1 MPAVRPVDIGAPE
14 DALATYQ
21 TLADSRARDYDRAQ
35 DISPRQMVLLLEVS
49 ERTGASLGQ
58 ALATGELESAHTWND
73 YVRPRLQSGNLGS
86 ATGVWQFQ
94 PATFH
99 AIIRMFGSRVLALS
113 AADPARDRGR
123 LDLGEG
129 PFTDQ
134 QVRDIIQDTV
144 DGTRS
149 RDDQE
154 LQLLRHNF
162 AVLAFARHFLSVDSG
177 AASPVEDFLFHFLGA
192 GQARR
197 VLTLARGD
205 ARDTLSVKP
214 AVVGVTAFYGWRSRT
229 SGETGSLAV
238 VGSEIGLD
246 RLPTASGLPA
256 LGPMI
261 PDLPEP
267 VSSEWGF
274 PADSPVVTG
283 NLGVF
288 YRDAKGQSDPYTW
301 AELMEQLALRVQA
314 QNQAAL
320 VRAKYGVGFDLNGG
334 DVPGRAFDPDSGAE
348 PAEFRDGDGRKVL
361 VPEAMVMGP
370 LNREETERFR
380 QRLAALVS
388 QGDDAPTDAL
398 PPESL
403 SALHHLGFLSLQV
416 REPGTD
422 NPEVQAALAAFREE
436 VGKDRPDDPDQ
447 VNRLMPAERIALEA
461 YDLRIRR
468 FGRLQACQE
477 ASAADA
483 PDLSRVTGLPA
494 GARRSA
500 APHIATVQTA
510 LSQLGLLK
518 QPIRKTVWRDKKRRK
533 RTSYKT
539 IPFAGKSDKETVAAL
554 DAFQVRNGLARTGG
568 VLDAVTLELLGL
580 PAMGPEVFLPPA
592 GPACA
597 LERTDELAPWCEIRV
612 RDQWTE
618 FGLLRRHEQGSEAS
632 LVDRILWQGPGG
644 SPASPSAPT
653 QGVSDDPDCAAT
665 GESGPSGPSRAEE
678 DAPPLELG
686 ARRLSKAS

>member
-1 MPAVRPVDIGAPE
+1 MELGPPE
-14 DALATYQ
+14 DALAAYQ

-35 DISPRQMVLLLEVS
+35 DISPRQMVMLLEVS

-73 YVRPRLQSGNLGS
+73 YIRPRLQSGNLGS

-99 AIIRMFGSRVLALS
+99 AIVRMFGSRLLAVS
-113 AADPARDRGR
+113 AADPARDRDH

-144 DGTRS
+144 DGNRPS
-149 RDDQE
+149 DDLE

-177 AASPVEDFLFHFLGA
+177 ASTPEEDFLFHFLGA

-197 VLTLARGD
+197 VLALARGE

-214 AVVGVTAFYGWRSRT
+214 AAVPVTAFYGERERAL
-229 SGETGSLAV
+229 GGQGGLAV

-246 RLPTASGLPA
+246 SLPPARGLPDW
-256 LGPMI
+256 GPMI
-261 PDLPEP
+261 PDLPGP

-283 NLGVF
+283 NLGMF
-288 YRDAKGQSDPYTW
+288 YRDGVGQSDPYTW
-301 AELMEQLALRVQA
+301 AEFMDQLALRVHAESQP
-314 QNQAAL
+314 AL

-334 DVPGRAFDPDSGAE
+334 DIPARAFDPDHGAE
-348 PAEFRDGDGRKVL
+348 PAEFRGRDGRTVL
-361 VPEAMVMGP
+361 VPEALITGP
-370 LNREETERFR
+370 LNTEETERFR
-380 QRLAALVS
+380 QRLEALVR
-388 QGDDAPTDAL
+388 QGDDEPTEVL

-403 SALHHLGFLSLQV
+403 SALQHLGILSPEA
-416 REPGTD
+416 RESSTD
-422 NPEVQAALAAFREE
+422 DPEIQAALGAFRER
-436 VGKDRPDDPDQ
+436 VGKAEPDDPDQ

-461 YDLRIRR
+461 YDLRIRH
-468 FGRLQACQE
+468 FAALQACQE
-477 ASAADA
+477 ASWFEA
-483 PDLSRVTGLPA
+483 PDLNRVTDLPA

-500 APHIATVQTA
+500 APHIAAVQTA

-533 RTSYKT
+533 RTAYKT
-539 IPFAGKSDKETVAAL
+539 VPFTGKPDRETVAAL
-554 DAFQVRNGLARTGG
+554 DAFQARKGLARTGG
-568 VLDAVTLELLGL
+568 VLDAVTMELLGL
-580 PAMGPEVFLPPA
+580 PAMGPEIFFPPA
-592 GPACA
+592 GPDCGIQ
-597 LERTDELAPWCEIRV
+597 RTAEVAWCEIRA

-618 FGLLRRHEQGSEAS
+618 FGVLRRHRVGPEAS
-632 LVDRILWQGPGG
+632 LVDRILGQGPGG
-644 SPASPSAPT
+644 LRASPAAPT
-653 QGVSDDPDCAAT
+653 QGGSDDPDCGAT
-665 GESGPSGPSRAEE
+665 GEAGPVGILRPE
-678 DAPPLELG
+678 DDLPPLGLG
-686 ARRLSKAS
+686 VRRVSSSKAS